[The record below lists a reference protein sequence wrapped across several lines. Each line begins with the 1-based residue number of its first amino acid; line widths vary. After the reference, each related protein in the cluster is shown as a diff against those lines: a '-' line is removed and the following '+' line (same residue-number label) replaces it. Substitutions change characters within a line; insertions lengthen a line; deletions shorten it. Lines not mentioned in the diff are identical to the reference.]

1 MVAAMCAGGS
11 ACQTMAEGDLTT
23 ITDRAELST
32 TAANTIADDMVSSF
46 ADVIGPGS
54 ATVVLKSDRSPFSAA
69 VVSSLKRRG
78 YALAMTG
85 QKADGGKVVQLGYEI
100 DDFEGSVLARLS
112 TPTVDLGRAYARTA
126 TGAAPSSPLSII
138 RHN

>member
-1 MVAAMCAGGS
+1 MS
-11 ACQTMAEGDLTT
+11 
-23 ITDRAELST
+23 
-32 TAANTIADDMVSSF
+32 
-46 ADVIGPGS
+46 
-54 ATVVLKSDRSPFSAA
+54 
-69 VVSSLKRRG
+69 
-78 YALAMTG
+78 G
-85 QKADGGKVVQLGYEI
+85 QEADGGKVVQLGYQI